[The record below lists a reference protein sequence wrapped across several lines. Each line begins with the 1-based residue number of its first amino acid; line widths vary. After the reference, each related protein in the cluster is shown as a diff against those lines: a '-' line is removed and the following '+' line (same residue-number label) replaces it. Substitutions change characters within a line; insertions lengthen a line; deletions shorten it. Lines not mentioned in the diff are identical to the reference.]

1 MISQWKAGGAMSF
14 FEKFA
19 LIFTNAKY
27 LESMLTG
34 LQMTLAIS
42 VGAAALGL
50 VLGTIV
56 ALAGLSG
63 SKNPL
68 MLLLKLVCKVYVTVI
83 RGTPMALQLFIMAF
97 VILAIRGFPLVVTAI
112 IAFGINSGA
121 YVSENIRGG
130 ILSVDIGQ
138 TEAGRSL
145 GLTAGATMWY
155 IVIPQAIKNVIPSI
169 GNELIALIKETS
181 IVSMIGMYDLT
192 AAAKNVGSGQ
202 NLANYLAPMT
212 VAALFYLA
220 IVYLLTFIIKRIE
233 RRLRQS
239 DRR

>member
-1 MISQWKAGGAMSF
+1 MSF
-14 FEKFA
+14 FEKFT
-19 LIFTNAKY
+19 LIFTEAKY
-27 LESMLTG
+27 LDSMLTG
-34 LQMTLAIS
+34 LRMTIAIS
-42 VGAAALGL
+42 LGAALIGL
-50 VLGTIV
+50 VLGTVV
-56 ALAGLSG
+56 ALVGLSR

-68 MLLLKLVCKVYVTVI
+68 MWLLRLVCRIYVTVV

-112 IAFGINSGA
+112 IAFGVNSGA

-145 GLTAGATMWY
+145 GLSSGMTMWY

-202 NLANYLAPMT
+202 NLANYLAPMS

-220 IVYLLTFIIKRIE
+220 IVYLLTFVIKKIE
-233 RRLRQS
+233 GRLRES

>member
-1 MISQWKAGGAMSF
+1 MSF
-14 FEKFA
+14 FEKFT
-19 LIFTNAKY
+19 LIFTEAKY
-27 LESMLTG
+27 LDSMLTG
-34 LQMTLAIS
+34 LRMTIAIS
-42 VGAAALGL
+42 LGAALMGL
-50 VLGTIV
+50 VLGTVV
-56 ALAGLSG
+56 ALVGLSR

-68 MLLLKLVCKVYVTVI
+68 MWLLRLVCRIYVTVV

-97 VILAIRGFPLVVTAI
+97 VILAIRGFPLAVTAI
-112 IAFGINSGA
+112 IAFGVNSGA

-145 GLTAGATMWY
+145 GLSSGMTMWY

-202 NLANYLAPMT
+202 NLANYLAPMS

-220 IVYLLTFIIKRIE
+220 IVYLLTFVIKKIE
-233 RRLRQS
+233 GRLRES